1 MKGCVCVKRGKA
13 NTSCC
18 AMDQL
23 VWPASFCGPPS
34 PASSFFSGIG
44 NYQYPSALDSPSSN
58 NVPEQWLANPTDD
71 AGANSP
77 PPPAPPPAKTTR
89 RRGRK
94 PGPRAASPPISHVEA
109 ERLRRD
115 RLNRRFCDLRAAVP
129 TVSRLDRSSLLSDAV
144 TYITELRRRV
154 EQLEQTVAEAEARR
168 TAAPS
173 QSSQPSHHHHPLLGS
188 SGQESSIA
196 LEARMVGPEAAAL
209 RLTTPAAGERHA
221 PARLMAALRA
231 LDLPVQHACVCRV
244 GGATVQDVVVDVPPS
259 SGLRGEGRL
268 RAAVLHGLAL
278 QESG

>member
-1 MKGCVCVKRGKA
+1 
-13 NTSCC
+13 
-18 AMDQL
+18 MDQL
-23 VWPASFCGPPS
+23 LWPASFCGPPS
-34 PASSFFSGIG
+34 PASSFFSGVG
-44 NYQYPSALDSPSSN
+44 NYQYPSALDSQSCGD
-58 NVPEQWLANPTDD
+58 VPEQWLAGKHDDEAEPMDD
-71 AGANSP
+71 AGASP
-77 PPPAPPPAKTTR
+77 PLAKTRR

-94 PGPRAASPPISHVEA
+94 PGPAAASPPISHVEA
-109 ERLRRD
+109 ERQRRD

-129 TVSRLDRSSLLSDAV
+129 TVSRLDRASLLSDALA
-144 TYITELRRRV
+144 YITELRRRV
-154 EQLEQTVAEAEARR
+154 EQLEQTVAEAEARH

-173 QSSQPSHHHHPLLGS
+173 QSQPSHHHHPLLGS

-209 RLTTPAAGERHA
+209 RLTTAAAGERHA